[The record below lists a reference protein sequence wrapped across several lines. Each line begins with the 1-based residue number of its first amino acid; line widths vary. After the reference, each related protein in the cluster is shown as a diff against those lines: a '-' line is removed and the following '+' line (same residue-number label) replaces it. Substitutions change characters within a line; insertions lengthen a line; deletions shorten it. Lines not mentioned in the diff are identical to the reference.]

1 MQTLIH
7 LLHGIDYATVL
18 HWLKGHTTIKN
29 SLDLIS
35 GTRSLEWLWQ
45 KVTPRPAIMAGE
57 KSAPRPKVKEIAAS
71 GERPLLND

>member
-1 MQTLIH
+1 MQTLLH
-7 LLHGIDYATVL
+7 LLHGLATTPTL
-18 HWLKGHTTIKN
+18 HWLQAHSIIKH
-29 SLDLIS
+29 SLNLLS
-35 GTRSLEWLWQ
+35 GARSLEWLWQ